1 MSPHAKITRSS
12 DELDNLYI
20 LPPAR
25 QDPQTRPWTAASSVN
40 GAHVSTE
47 TFSRFMA
54 NVAQLPNNEDMQP
67 VSKDLLDARLEAIE
81 ARMDAR
87 VAGMS
92 AKLDTA
98 LAEMRADREANNIR
112 FATVLKDIGSIQG
125 AVAETNSRFKSVI
138 GNVWGAALATVTVV
152 GATLA
157 IAISSFDSGRET
169 SKSIAEAT
177 ARMEQLQKQLEAQ
190 ATAASVN
197 QMPAPAPTSP
207 AIQTPAHSTTTEPS
221 ATPPQQ

>member
-1 MSPHAKITRSS
+1 MTEHAKIS
-12 DELDNLYI
+12 DAFADPGNLI
-20 LPPAR
+20 QFPASQHAR
-25 QDPQTRPWTAASSVN
+25 EIKSEQSHSATDATQIRAESFAKFMQATKK
-40 GAHVSTE
+40 
-47 TFSRFMA
+47 MA
-54 NVAQLPNNEDMQP
+54 NTSDMQS

-207 AIQTPAHSTTTEPS
+207 AIQTPAHSTTAEPS